1 MQFSS
6 LNLLDEQLLNECEYC
21 RNEST
26 GNWRGVRV
34 SEGKL
39 QPPDGA
45 WSESTVYNVVYPKG
59 HSQGKYNTELIVRS
73 FCRLF
78 PAISISKLGCK
89 FIFVNI

>member
-1 MQFSS
+1 MYTCAY
-6 LNLLDEQLLNECEYC
+6 NY

-45 WSESTVYNVVYPKG
+45 WSETTVYNVVYPKG
-59 HSQGKYNTELIVRS
+59 HSQGQYYVDIYRYLSTSDVIVAQY
-73 FCRLF
+73 L
-78 PAISISKLGCK
+78 
-89 FIFVNI
+89 

>member
-1 MQFSS
+1 MLEAKDPSTFI
-6 LNLLDEQLLNECEYC
+6 LVHTMCY

-45 WSESTVYNVVYPKG
+45 WSETTVYNVVYPKG
-59 HSQGKYNTELIVRS
+59 HSQGQYYVDVYRYL
-73 FCRLF
+73 
-78 PAISISKLGCK
+78 SIYGLACVM
-89 FIFVNI
+89 FH